1 MADDSPPPGPDS
13 LRSLLDAQLRELV
26 ETACANG
33 GQVPSEASANAERLA
48 RLVQMQRD
56 LSPPAPTG
64 QRWRMV
70 ALFAGTLAL
79 LSLLLL
85 ATVRETE
92 VELNLVVSE
101 LRFTL
106 AARQQLSE
114 PLQLASLGAWGLVN
128 AALPGA
134 PTGAS
139 GAAQVLLQAA
149 STPSGGTISL
159 APLVG
164 AAGAEV
170 TLRTTDAPNEL
181 RLSVKG
187 LDASVRADVSGTITA
202 LLPHRPKQ
210 TIDAATP
217 QAVALVPG
225 PADVDLDLVPLN
237 PGVSPLAPSLAIST
251 LALVRIDE
259 VSQGGRSVV
268 RRVST
273 LHSGSVFF
281 NELSGRELRLR
292 AREALRFGAARG
304 EIRAVRFTDGRLI
317 VDFHGR
323 VRGMASGSLDHP
335 RDLMPSWL
343 EWLRANQPLALLWG
357 AALSLFGLLTTLWQ
371 WWKKNA

>member
-26 ETACANG
+26 ETAGANG

-139 GAAQVLLQAA
+139 GPAQVLLQAA

-187 LDASVRADVSGTITA
+187 LDA
-202 LLPHRPKQ
+202 
-210 TIDAATP
+210 
-217 QAVALVPG
+217 
-225 PADVDLDLVPLN
+225 
-237 PGVSPLAPSLAIST
+237 
-251 LALVRIDE
+251 
-259 VSQGGRSVV
+259 
-268 RRVST
+268 
-273 LHSGSVFF
+273 
-281 NELSGRELRLR
+281 
-292 AREALRFGAARG
+292 
-304 EIRAVRFTDGRLI
+304 
-317 VDFHGR
+317 
-323 VRGMASGSLDHP
+323 
-335 RDLMPSWL
+335 
-343 EWLRANQPLALLWG
+343 
-357 AALSLFGLLTTLWQ
+357 
-371 WWKKNA
+371 

>member
-1 MADDSPPPGPDS
+1 MAHDPPPRPDA
-13 LRSLLDAQLRELV
+13 LRSLLDAQLREL
-26 ETACANG
+26 ADAARASG

-48 RLVQMQRD
+48 RLVQIQRD
-56 LSPPAPTG
+56 LPPPVRTG

-79 LSLLLL
+79 VSLLLL

-92 VELNLVVSE
+92 VELDLVVSE

-114 PLQLASLGAWGLVN
+114 PLQLASLGASGLAGV
-128 AALPGA
+128 ALPGA
-134 PTGAS
+134 PA
-139 GAAQVLLQAA
+139 GAARVLLQAA
-149 STPSGGTISL
+149 SAPGGGTISL

-170 TLRTTDAPNEL
+170 TLRTSDVPNEL

-202 LLPHRPKQ
+202 LLPRQAKQ
-210 TIDAATP
+210 TINAATP
-217 QAVALVPG
+217 QAVALAPG
-225 PADVDLDLVPLN
+225 PGDVDLDLVALN
-237 PGVSPLAPSLAIST
+237 PAVSPLAPSLAIST

-281 NELSGRELRLR
+281 DELAGRELRLR
-292 AREALRFGAARG
+292 AREALRFGEARG
-304 EIRAVRFTDGRLI
+304 EIRALRFADGRLV

-357 AALSLFGLLTTLWQ
+357 AALYLFGLLTTLWQ

>member
-1 MADDSPPPGPDS
+1 MAHDPVPRPDA
-13 LRSLLDAQLRELV
+13 LRSLLDAQLRELADAV
-26 ETACANG
+26 HVSG

-48 RLVQMQRD
+48 RLVQIQRN
-56 LSPPAPTG
+56 LAPPARTG

-79 LSLLLL
+79 VSLLLL

-92 VELNLVVSE
+92 VGLDLVVSE

-114 PLQLASLGAWGLVN
+114 PLQLASLGASGLAG

-134 PTGAS
+134 LAGAS
-139 GAAQVLLQAA
+139 GAERVLLQAA
-149 STPSGGTISL
+149 SAPGGGTISL

-170 TLRTTDAPNEL
+170 TLRTSDVPNEL

-187 LDASVRADVSGTITA
+187 LAASARADVSGAITV
-202 LLPHRPKQ
+202 LLPRRAKQ
-210 TIDAATP
+210 TITAATP
-217 QAVALVPG
+217 QAVALAPG
-225 PADVDLDLVPLN
+225 PGDVDLDLVALN
-237 PGVSPLAPSLAIST
+237 PAVSPLAPSLAIST

-259 VSQGGRSVV
+259 VSQDGRSVV

-281 NELSGRELRLR
+281 NELAGRELRLR

-304 EIRAVRFTDGRLI
+304 EIRAVRFADGRLA

-357 AALSLFGLLTTLWQ
+357 AALYLFGLLTTLWQ
-371 WWKKNA
+371 WWRKNT

>member
-1 MADDSPPPGPDS
+1 MAHDPPPQPDA
-13 LRSLLDAQLRELV
+13 LRSLLDAQLRELADAV
-26 ETACANG
+26 RASG

-48 RLVQMQRD
+48 RLMQMQRD
-56 LSPPAPTG
+56 LPPPVRTG
-64 QRWRMV
+64 QRWRVV

-79 LSLLLL
+79 VSLLLL

-92 VELNLVVSE
+92 VELDLVVSE
-101 LRFTL
+101 MRFTL

-114 PLQLASLGAWGLVN
+114 PLQLASLGASGLAG

-134 PTGAS
+134 PADRGGVTRL
-139 GAAQVLLQAA
+139 LLQAA
-149 STPSGGTISL
+149 SAPGGGTISL

-170 TLRTTDAPNEL
+170 TLRTSDVPNEL

-187 LDASVRADVSGTITA
+187 LDASVQADVSGTITA
-202 LLPHRPKQ
+202 LLPRQAKQ

-217 QAVALVPG
+217 QAVALAPG
-225 PADVDLDLVPLN
+225 PGDVDLDLVALN
-237 PGVSPLAPSLAIST
+237 PAVSPLAPSLAIST

-281 NELSGRELRLR
+281 DELAGRELRLR
-292 AREALRFGAARG
+292 AREALRFGEARG
-304 EIRAVRFTDGRLI
+304 EIRAVRFADGRL
-317 VDFHGR
+317 VVNFHGR

-343 EWLRANQPLALLWG
+343 EWLRASQPLALLWG
-357 AALSLFGLLTTLWQ
+357 AALYLFGLLTTLWQ
-371 WWKKNA
+371 WWKKNE